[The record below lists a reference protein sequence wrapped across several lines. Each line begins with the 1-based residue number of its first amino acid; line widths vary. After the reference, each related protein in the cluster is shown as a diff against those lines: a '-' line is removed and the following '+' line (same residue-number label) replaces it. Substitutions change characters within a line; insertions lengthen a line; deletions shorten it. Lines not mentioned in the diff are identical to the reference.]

1 MSDIIFFKGVKR
13 VHFSIGH
20 VLEVMM
26 KYVIAVGN
34 CSSSDICKR
43 TCEELQ
49 VPWTSKSRNAMK
61 NLYHRRVKVNL
72 QEKMS
77 LENSVINDSV
87 ATVRN
92 SSLIA

>member
-1 MSDIIFFKGVKR
+1 MSDVIFFKGVKR
-13 VHFSIGH
+13 VQFSIGH
-20 VLEVMM
+20 VVEVMM
-26 KYVIAVGN
+26 KYAVGN
-34 CSSSDICKR
+34 CSSSDICRR

-49 VPWTSKSRNAMK
+49 VPWTSKSRNAVM
-61 NLYHRRVKVNL
+61 NLYHRRVKVIL